1 MMVQTVARRGV
12 NKTAMIAAVVSMMQ
26 LPLLMSGIDLADT
39 GFYMTFYRYIFT
51 YPDSVEYNFMYW
63 LTGIVG
69 GVWLSIF
76 PGIISL
82 RLLAMLCNVGCALF
96 VSRVV
101 GSLGGVVAGAVMVV
115 TGLYGAPSVFNYD
128 HLTALLT
135 VAGLVAAVNG
145 GHKGKALSGALIGIS
160 LFARISNAAGIVYII
175 VAMMYGRRGTRIK
188 SGLIWLAGYGAGVA
202 FCLALMAALG
212 HTGIFY
218 SNLREVAEIA
228 GSSEASHGIGNM
240 LDAQYRA
247 WRHIMVFPLH
257 PTAIM
262 HSNPVVSAAF
272 FALIGL
278 ALQMLRGNRRLAVT
292 ALLMMAVMPLGSD
305 GGIFNPG
312 TLVLWL
318 ALPLA
323 FAACTMPRIDRRLS
337 ITLQCLAALLLII
350 FGACNMTQFV
360 KAGVYFDNTPLTA
373 ERDIVDEMDGTGVAT
388 GVERAQVINGI
399 VEMVR
404 KNVPENEEILVYGAA
419 PAIYYLTGTRPA
431 MGNSWPE
438 QWTAPALRKHLEE
451 KGPGKYVLIM
461 KINTYGAY
469 FGEPSDDYAQG
480 LIGENVYHSREK
492 SMLVHDYLRRHGYM
506 ELASTP
512 PAGLY
517 TAPDRD
523 GDL

>member
-1 MMVQTVARRGV
+1 
-12 NKTAMIAAVVSMMQ
+12 MIAAVVSMMQ

-51 YPDSVEYNFMYW
+51 SPESVEYNFMYW

-82 RLLAMLCNVGCALF
+82 RLLAMLCNVGCALL

-101 GSLGGVVAGAVMVV
+101 GSLGGVLAGAVMVV

-135 VAGLVAAVNG
+135 VAGLVVAVNG
-145 GHKGKALSGALIGIS
+145 GIRCKALSGALIGMS

-175 VAMMYGRRGTRIK
+175 VAMMYGRKGTRIK

-202 FCLALMAALG
+202 FCLVLMAVLG

-240 LDAQYRA
+240 LAAQCMA

-262 HSNPVVSAAF
+262 YSNPVVSSAF
-272 FALIGL
+272 LAMIGL
-278 ALQMLRGNRRLAVT
+278 ALQLWRGNRRLAVT
-292 ALLMMAVMPLGSD
+292 ALIMTAVMPLGSD

-323 FAACTMPRIDRRLS
+323 FDACTMPRIDHKLS

-350 FGACNMTQFV
+350 FGACNMTRLV
-360 KAGVYFDNTPLTA
+360 KTGVYFDNTPLTA
-373 ERDIVDEMDGTGVAT
+373 ERDIVNEMDGTGVAT
-388 GVERAQVINGI
+388 GMERAQVINGI

-404 KNVPENEEILVYGAA
+404 ENVPENEEILVYGAA
-419 PAIYYLTGTRPA
+419 PTIYYLTGTRPA

-438 QWTAPALRKHLEE
+438 QWTVSALRKHIEE

-461 KINTYGAY
+461 RIDTYRSD

-480 LIGENVYHSREK
+480 LIGENVYHSRAK
-492 SMLVHDYLRRHGYM
+492 SALVHDYIRNHGYR
-506 ELASTP
+506 EIASTV
-512 PAGLY
+512 AARLY
-517 TAPDRD
+517 ARP
-523 GDL
+523 